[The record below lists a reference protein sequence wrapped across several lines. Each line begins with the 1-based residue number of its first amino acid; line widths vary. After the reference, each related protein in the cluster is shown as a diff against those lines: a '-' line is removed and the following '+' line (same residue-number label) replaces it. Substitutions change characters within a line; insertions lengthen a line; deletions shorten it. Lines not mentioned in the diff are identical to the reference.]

1 MCHDLVH
8 SFSFVT
14 LLVFFLTTSLTNV
27 YSHLIHLVSKYTGL
41 EYWMLLNGRHIS
53 VIIQYFF
60 LYFQRKKFQNFSS
73 HKGFYSHII
82 IMDYNAWKKRNRK
95 IISFP
100 RTGSNQGIL
109 FLVLSRQVRYLYT
122 TLRRFDYEL
131 ILILIWIHF

>member
-27 YSHLIHLVSKYTGL
+27 YNHLIHLVSKYTGL

-53 VIIQYFF
+53 VIIQFF
-60 LYFQRKKFQNFSS
+60 FCIFREKNSKTFSS

-82 IMDYNAWKKRNRK
+82 IMDYNAWKKRNWK

-109 FLVLSRQVRYLYT
+109 FLVLAKQARYLYG

-131 ILILIWIHF
+131 IWILKCLHF